1 MKDQRPST
9 QSSSI
14 RNLRSTIML
23 KTTGLR
29 PVVMKRSI
37 IACPSRQ
44 LATKS
49 LQNGAPSEKP
59 SSDDQT
65 LEKSAQAA
73 QDKQKTTMTQAEKDQ
88 ELMRKLAGISGE
100 GGEAGIEYE
109 DGKPVAMKRG
119 VKNNMFRL
127 I

>member
-1 MKDQRPST
+1 
-9 QSSSI
+9 
-14 RNLRSTIML
+14 
-23 KTTGLR
+23 
-29 PVVMKRSI
+29 
-37 IACPSRQ
+37 
-44 LATKS
+44 
-49 LQNGAPSEKP
+49 
-59 SSDDQT
+59 
-65 LEKSAQAA
+65 
-73 QDKQKTTMTQAEKDQ
+73 MTQAQKDQ